1 LRRAAFLPLP
11 GVIHRNNEF
20 THDSKTNLSVR
31 HYIEPDLAPVP
42 GNMKNGTAK
51 QTIKQTR
58 KTNENENDV

>member
-11 GVIHRNNEF
+11 GVIQRNMN
-20 THDSKTNLSVR
+20 THESKINVSVE
-31 HYIEPDLAPVP
+31 HFIEPDLAPVP
-42 GNMKNGTAK
+42 GNMKSGTAK